1 MEEQH
6 YTGVFTHP
14 SVGSDEIAIEV
25 TLTSPSEG
33 VWNAMGQT
41 EKITVQREGKNIIMS
56 DEAGTTTLDGR
67 VGLGGRLVG
76 SVSQDGVDGGKFRLQ
91 LCQKSQAI
99 GSGTLLKRTRVQR
112 HVQIPVVPVAR
123 AETFITTRWRAVGI
137 PARLA
142 VQSAGEVGW
151 RTSYQ
156 VAFA

>member
-6 YTGVFTHP
+6 YAGVFTHP

-33 VWNAMGQT
+33 IWNAMGQN
-41 EKITVQREGKNIIMS
+41 EKITVHREGKNITMS
-56 DEAGTTTLDGR
+56 DQAGTTTLDGR

-76 SVSQDGVDGGKFRLQ
+76 SVSQDGVAGGKFRLQ
-91 LCQKSQAI
+91 LCSKNQAL
-99 GSGTLLKRTRVQR
+99 GSGSLLKRTRVQR
-112 HVQIPVVPVAR
+112 HVQIPVVAR
-123 AETFITTRWRAVGI
+123 AETFVTTRWRAVGI

-142 VQSAGEVGW
+142 VQSAGDVGW